1 VRIFFAVPRSAW
13 VDLNLRR
20 SLEDMGHQ
28 LVRFDFPGWPDDAD
42 PEWLARGKPQTNQRL
57 ADAFGTAG
65 RVDLFFGYFY
75 SSVVYPET
83 LDGIRKSGVPTV
95 NFSCNNVHQFEL
107 VRDIAAHFDVCVV
120 PEQAAQADFLS
131 VGARPVR
138 IQLAANPRVYHPL
151 PEPRVYDV
159 TFVGQRYADRAELL
173 QHLYAN
179 GVAVRAWGAGWQAR
193 KRLDVAHVKAGL
205 ALVEDE
211 RFDGVRRLARER
223 IKGIGARLPSLRRPN
238 LGLVQSRGK
247 PVQVTRESLTSRGCG
262 RAQSGGD
269 TVDTSA
275 FGAPRLLQRDLVRM
289 FSQSRLSL
297 GFATAGD
304 SHRAA
309 RRLTHLRLRE
319 FEAPMSGALYLTED
333 QPELAEYFTPGQEV
347 LTYTDRDDLLDKARY
362 YLAHQEE
369 AERIRRAGLERA
381 RREHTW
387 QHRFDQLFA
396 TLGLRSA

>member
-1 VRIFFAVPRSAW
+1 
-13 VDLNLRR
+13 
-20 SLEDMGHQ
+20 
-28 LVRFDFPGWPDDAD
+28 
-42 PEWLARGKPQTNQRL
+42 
-57 ADAFGTAG
+57 
-65 RVDLFFGYFY
+65 
-75 SSVVYPET
+75 
-83 LDGIRKSGVPTV
+83 
-95 NFSCNNVHQFEL
+95 
-107 VRDIAAHFDVCVV
+107 
-120 PEQAAQADFLS
+120 
-131 VGARPVR
+131 VR
-138 IQLAANPRVYHPL
+138 IQLAANPRVYYPL

-173 QHLYAN
+173 QHLHTN

-193 KRLDVAHVKAGL
+193 KRLDVAHLKAGM

-211 RFDGVRRLARER
+211 RLDGVQRLVRQRLGHRFRRDANREQTT
-223 IKGIGARLPSLRRPN
+223 
-238 LGLVQSRGK
+238 QS
-247 PVQVTRESLTSRGCG
+247 VD
-262 RAQSGGD
+262 AI
-269 TVDTSA
+269 DTSA

-362 YLAHQEE
+362 YLAHQEQ
-369 AERIRRAGLERA
+369 AERIRRAGFERA

-387 QHRFDQLFA
+387 QRRFTELFG
-396 TLGLRSA
+396 TLGLRAA